1 MRDIARCVRKL
12 PQKFEKNK
20 RKEGNAMRP
29 TLIAI
34 EGLDGSGKAT
44 QAAQLENHLR
54 ERGISVRRVS
64 FPDYAE
70 PSSALVKMYLNGDF
84 GSEPDD
90 VNAYAASTF
99 YAVDRYAS
107 FRRSWQR
114 DYEQGTVILAD
125 RYTTSNAI
133 YQMVKLPRSQWQ
145 SFLIW
150 LADLEYDKMGIP
162 RPRRTIYL
170 DMPPEISQKL
180 LSTRYH
186 GDESKKDIHESH
198 LDFLRSC
205 RNAALY
211 AGQYWSWSRISCAD
225 AGEPRPISDIAQ
237 DVCRIAMEV
246 LKV

>member
-1 MRDIARCVRKL
+1 
-12 PQKFEKNK
+12 
-20 RKEGNAMRP
+20 MRP

-44 QAAQLENHLR
+44 QTARLEAALQS
-54 ERGISVRRVS
+54 RGMAVRRVT

-70 PSSALVKMYLNGDF
+70 PSSALVKMYLDGTF
-84 GSEPDD
+84 GTDPGD

-107 FRRSWQR
+107 FRRFWQA

-133 YQMVKLPRSQWQ
+133 YQMAKLPRAQWQ
-145 SFLIW
+145 AFLIW
-150 LADLEYDKMGIP
+150 LADLEHDKMGLP

-170 DMPPEISQKL
+170 DMPPEISQRL
-180 LSTRYH
+180 LTGRYH
-186 GDESKKDIHESH
+186 GDESQKDIHESH
-198 LDFLRSC
+198 LTYLRSC

-211 AGQYWSWSRISCAD
+211 AAQYWSWSRISCAAGD
-225 AGEPRPISDIAQ
+225 APRTVDDIAQ

-246 LKV
+246 LKA